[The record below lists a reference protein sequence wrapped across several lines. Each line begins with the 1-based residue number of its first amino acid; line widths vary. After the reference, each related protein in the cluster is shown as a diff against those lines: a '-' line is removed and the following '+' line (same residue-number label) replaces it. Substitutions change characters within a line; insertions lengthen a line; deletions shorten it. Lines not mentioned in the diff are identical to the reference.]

1 MKSLDKESIVFLDNH
16 LFAVDKSPMVETQGE
31 LLSAAKAWLKDRFE
45 KKGAV
50 FLEPIHRLDKP
61 VSGIVLFAR
70 TSKAL
75 SRLHGEMR
83 ERQIKKTYHAL
94 VEGSPPDKEGT
105 LRHHLTHGEFRA
117 HIDAKGKEAILH
129 YRVLEKKGSHTLL
142 EITLETGRYHQIR
155 AQLSA
160 IKCPILGDK
169 KYGSRQTYP
178 QGIALRHVRME
189 LMHPVSQEP
198 LVLQVSSSRI
208 F

>member
-16 LFAVDKSPMVETQGE
+16 LFAVDKPPMVETQGE
-31 LLSAAKAWLKDRFE
+31 FLTAAKEWIKHRFE

-75 SRLHGEMR
+75 TRLHGEMR
-83 ERQIKKTYHAL
+83 EREIKKTYQAI
-94 VEGSPPDKEGT
+94 VEGSPPQKEGT

-117 HIDAKGKEAILH
+117 HVDAKGKEAILH
-129 YRVLEKKGSHTLL
+129 YRILEKRGNKTLL
-142 EITLETGRYHQIR
+142 EISLETGRYHQIR

-160 IKCPILGDK
+160 IGCPILGDK
-169 KYGSRQTYP
+169 KYGSHAAYSE
-178 QGIALRHVRME
+178 GIALRHVRME
-189 LMHPVSQEP
+189 LSHPVTRQL
-198 LVLQVSSSRI
+198 LVLQVSGL
-208 F
+208 